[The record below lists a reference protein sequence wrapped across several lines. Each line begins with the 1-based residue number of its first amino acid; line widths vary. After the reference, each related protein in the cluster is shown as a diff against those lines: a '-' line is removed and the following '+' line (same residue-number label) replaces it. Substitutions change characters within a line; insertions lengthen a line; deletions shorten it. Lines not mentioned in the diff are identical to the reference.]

1 MKRKSL
7 SEKTIFAKHLVATVS
22 VTLVMFTLGL
32 VGIIVVGT
40 NGVTDMLKARTG
52 FTIIMADEA
61 DTREIAAVNQA
72 LSADNGVRQFSFR
85 SAEQNMLQWNKEND
99 EDVIEI
105 LGVNP
110 FPPDFTVRVNPDWS
124 SPDQLAA
131 MSRKYSALAGVSEIA
146 LSTKAISNLHRH
158 ISTLN
163 LVLTAVAIG
172 LLLISFVLINNTV
185 RLTVYSR
192 RFLIHTMKLVGATGS
207 FIRGPFIRSGI
218 LSGLTAGIVA
228 SGLLT
233 ALIYVA
239 HSQRPAIS
247 QCIPWTAL
255 LWLLP
260 AVILLAVIICSL
272 ASILA
277 TNRYL
282 RMDYDDLF

>member
-1 MKRKSL
+1 
-7 SEKTIFAKHLVATVS
+7 
-22 VTLVMFTLGL
+22 
-32 VGIIVVGT
+32 
-40 NGVTDMLKARTG
+40 
-52 FTIIMADEA
+52 
-61 DTREIAAVNQA
+61 
-72 LSADNGVRQFSFR
+72 
-85 SAEQNMLQWNKEND
+85 
-99 EDVIEI
+99 
-105 LGVNP
+105 
-110 FPPDFTVRVNPDWS
+110 PPDFTVRVNPDWS
-124 SPDQLAA
+124 LPDQLAA

-233 ALIYVA
+233 TLIYVA
-239 HSQRPAIS
+239 HTQRPAIS

-282 RMDYDDLF
+282 RMDYEDLF